1 MMTTLMA
8 TIMIVMMILLRG
20 PASPADSPAVP
31 TPRGLDPISLD
42 RWDLQVSQVDSK
54 LSFSSGGRKVFA
66 LDSQGLPMRTN
77 RMTEGDLMRSSLLT
91 PCQKCV
97 SFLIIRNNFRA
108 SNFSL
113 IPHFDLQPTR
123 AAAPRRSGNQGGTAG
138 GSFHCVRLVR
148 MMLKMLTVMMMKIYI
163 YYAEVSV
170 CLSRKMI
177 TSSWES
183 PVITCYHP

>member
-1 MMTTLMA
+1 MMTTLIA
-8 TIMIVMMILLRG
+8 TIRIVMMTMTFLRRG
-20 PASPADSPAVP
+20 PASPADSPAMP
-31 TPRGLDPISLD
+31 TPRGLDPIALD
-42 RWDLQVSQVDSK
+42 RWVGNHTVLVFLHLQVSRVDSK
-54 LSFSSGGRKVFA
+54 LSFSSGGRKAFA

-97 SFLIIRNNFRA
+97 SFLKIRNNFRA

-113 IPHFDLQPTR
+113 IPHFDLQSTR
-123 AAAPRRSGNQGGTAG
+123 AAAPCRSGDQGGTAG

-163 YYAEVSV
+163 L
-170 CLSRKMI
+170 C
-177 TSSWES
+177 
-183 PVITCYHP
+183 